1 MKYVFSKPYEFE
13 GKTYKERD
21 LNLESL
27 KGSDISAVKKQFAA
41 SGNFSVLPTTDSD
54 YCILLA
60 ARLAKQPIE
69 FFNEMPAPDYC
80 AIAQQVSHFLIGSVS
95 E

>member
-13 GKTYKERD
+13 GKTFNDID
-21 LNLESL
+21 LALDSL

-41 SGNFSVLPTTDSD
+41 GGNFAVFPTVDTDF
-54 YCILLA
+54 CILLA
-60 ARLAKQPIE
+60 ARLAKQPVE

-80 AIAQQVSHFLIGSVS
+80 SIAQQVSNFLIGSALS
-95 E
+95 

>member
-1 MKYVFSKPYEFE
+1 MKYVFSKPYAFE
-13 GKTYKERD
+13 GKAFDDID
-21 LNLESL
+21 LDLESL

-41 SGNFSVLPTTDSD
+41 GGNFAVFPTVDTD
-54 YCILLA
+54 YCILIA

-69 FFNEMPAPDYC
+69 FFLEMPAPDYC
-80 AIAQQVSHFLIGSVS
+80 AIAQRVSHFLTRMGL